1 MSKSKSLAAHY
12 AHVHNGGIEFEI
24 KKITDN
30 FSKSHIRLNTQVSNF
45 GCYTDTSVP
54 LDATAAKW
62 LIKSLTD
69 LMPVLEKAE
78 NISDIGDEDL
88 EEGESLDDLLSENSD
103 TEVKNDLMNVFRAAD
118 DVAPKDGALK
128 NGQAIP
134 GGGFIKL
141 GDEEMF
147 NQMISDKEE
156 HIKEQIQKRARME
169 AMVARRNELRASGL
183 SEADAIYQVN
193 DEFSQDVPKV
203 ASFADLSDEERET
216 ILKHFS
222 EDSLP
227 KEENLSVS
235 IEKEGL
241 QKAFKAL
248 FGDKKKSQ
256 ESAYKVRLFEMVQ
269 FFQELK
275 SEGMSDEEAASEVNN
290 CFEDK

>member
-62 LIKSLTD
+62 LIKSLND

-88 EEGESLDDLLSENSD
+88 EEGESLDDLLSEDSD
-103 TEVKNDLMNVFRAAD
+103 TEVKNDLMNAFRAAD
-118 DVAPKDGALK
+118 DVAPKDAALK

-147 NQMISDKEE
+147 NQMTYNKEE

-203 ASFADLSDEERET
+203 ASFADLSDEERAT
-216 ILKHFS
+216 ILKHF
-222 EDSLP
+222 
-227 KEENLSVS
+227 
-235 IEKEGL
+235 
-241 QKAFKAL
+241 
-248 FGDKKKSQ
+248 
-256 ESAYKVRLFEMVQ
+256 
-269 FFQELK
+269 
-275 SEGMSDEEAASEVNN
+275 
-290 CFEDK
+290 

>member
-1 MSKSKSLAAHY
+1 MTKSKSLAAHY

-24 KKITDN
+24 KKLTDD
-30 FSKSHIRLNTQVSNF
+30 FSQSHIRLHTQVSNF

-69 LMPVLEKAE
+69 LMPELEKAQS
-78 NISDIGDEDL
+78 ISDIDQDDL
-88 EEGESLDDLLSENSD
+88 EEGESLNDAI
-103 TEVKNDLMNVFRAAD
+103 TE
-118 DVAPKDGALK
+118 DGALK

-141 GDEEMF
+141 GDDKMF
-147 NQMISDKEE
+147 QEVENTLNEADVVIERM
-156 HIKEQIQKRARME
+156 QKRDNMQ
-169 AMVARRNELRASGL
+169 AMVARRNDLLASGL
-183 SEADAIYQVN
+183 SEADANYQVN
-193 DEFSQDVPKV
+193 DEFSQDVPKIPG
-203 ASFADLSDEERET
+203 FADLSDEERAT

-222 EDSLP
+222 EDSPPETDDLT
-227 KEENLSVS
+227 LS

-248 FGDKKKSQ
+248 FGDKRKSQ
-256 ESAYKVRLFEMVQ
+256 ESRWKIRLFEMVQ
-269 FFQELK
+269 FFQALK